1 MPCAVALAVLAL
13 IGLGGPASA
22 AGPEFRP
29 PRTDSFG
36 DPLPK
41 GAVARLGTLRWKGSE
56 GMKAFAFSPDGKF
69 LAAACG
75 DDKLR
80 VWSYPDGR
88 LVRSYTFNNAQQAT
102 SLAFT
107 TDQKQ
112 IAAGGQNIGVRILDL
127 KTGRFAGSAE
137 TNWSAVVAPNGRWA
151 VAGRGDGQVYHT
163 VVIDLDRPGQVR
175 ELAALPTRGRLG
187 VHGLA
192 ISPDGRWAALA
203 ANDVADDGQSV
214 CRAQLFDVATGR
226 TWQSPPFG
234 NGGQYHLLFSPDG
247 KSLVV
252 AGEQTLFRW
261 EIRPPARD
269 KGAPELR
276 LACLYARTQ
285 FESVQTESL
294 AMTPDGRHLVVG
306 RADGRIAVWDVVTGK
321 LLSFWSVAT
330 VSPVSGL
337 AVAPDGRTIAAASEQ
352 ESAVRLFDLVTGR
365 DLLPRTGH
373 RGAITD
379 VAFHPSGKSLAT
391 CSTEDG
397 TVRTW
402 DLTPRRAAGEDRISG
417 REFAVLQEPANAFS
431 NLAFGDGGRLLFAGG
446 TSSHIAVWD
455 ASKRERPRL
464 LAADGQQPQ
473 VIAAAPDGAVVAVGV
488 GQQQL
493 GVRLYDGRTGE
504 TLKNSPEVDE
514 SVNSLAFIGDG
525 KVLAVGTAS
534 GRLLFFDAATGK
546 PRRTPGSSGQG
557 AAARYFLTTIEG
569 ESCAL
574 IWDCCTGRLARRI
587 EDVAGP
593 GCLSPDGRYLAS
605 TRDGGVALIEVA
617 SGRPVLVLRPNTESV
632 PTAAGFSPDGSL
644 LAVGYADGT
653 ALLWDALP
661 TRGKPLPADE
671 LPKAWDELAAD
682 APKAFAAAGRLAAD
696 PPGTVKLLKVR
707 LKAEATTDPRALA
720 QLIADLGHPR
730 YAVREAATRRLEA
743 LAGRSDAE
751 LETALPRADAE
762 TARRIERALRAA
774 QLPSEPGEG
783 LQAHRAVAVLE
794 RVGTPEARQLLREV
808 ARGAGPAAREAR
820 DALER
825 LRGR

>member
-1 MPCAVALAVLAL
+1 MPCAVALAVVAL
-13 IGLGGPASA
+13 LGI
-22 AGPEFRP
+22 AGPMAAADPRL

-56 GMKAFAFSPDGKF
+56 GMKALAFSPDGKF

-80 VWSYPDGR
+80 VWSYPEGR
-88 LVRSYTFNNAQQAT
+88 LVRSYSFTNAQQAT

-112 IAAGGQNIGVRILDL
+112 IAAGGQNIGVRVLDL
-127 KTGRFAGSAE
+127 KTGRFAVSAE
-137 TNWSAVVAPNGRWA
+137 ANWSSVVAPNGRWA
-151 VAGRGDGQVYHT
+151 VVGRGDGQVYHT
-163 VVIDLDRPGQVR
+163 VVIDLDRPGHVR

-226 TWQSPPFG
+226 TWPCPPFG
-234 NGGQYHLLFSPDG
+234 DGGQYRLLFSPDG

-252 AGEQTLFRW
+252 AGEQTMFRW

-276 LACLYARTQ
+276 LACLFVRTQ

-294 AMTPDGRHLVVG
+294 AMTPDGRHLVAG
-306 RADGRIAVWDVVTGK
+306 RGDGQIAAWDVATGK
-321 LLSFWSVAT
+321 LLSFWSVAKEP
-330 VSPVSGL
+330 PVSGL
-337 AVAPDGRTIAAASEQ
+337 AVAPDGRTIAAACEQ
-352 ESAVRLFDLVTGR
+352 ESAVRLFDLTTGR

-373 RGAITD
+373 RGAIAD

-391 CSTEDG
+391 CSIEDG

-402 DLTPRRAAGEDRISG
+402 DLTPRRTAGENRISG
-417 REFAVLQEPANAFS
+417 REYTVLQEPANAFS
-431 NLAFGDGGRLLFAGG
+431 DLAFGDGGRLLFAGG
-446 TSSHIAVWD
+446 PTSHIAVWD
-455 ASKRERPRL
+455 TSKRERPRL

-473 VIAAAPDGAVVAVGV
+473 VIAAAPDGAIVAVGV

-493 GVRLYDGRTGE
+493 GMRLYDGRTGE
-504 TLKNSPEVDE
+504 MLKNSPEVDE
-514 SVNSLAFIGDG
+514 SVIALAFTGDG
-525 KVLAVGTAS
+525 KVLTVGTES
-534 GRLLFFDAATGK
+534 GRLLFFDTATGK
-546 PRRTPGSSGQG
+546 PRRPPGSSAQG

-569 ESCAL
+569 ESNAL
-574 IWDCCTGRLARRI
+574 IWDRCTGRLARRI

-617 SGRPVLVLRPNTESV
+617 SGRPVLILRPNTESV
-632 PTAAGFSPDGSL
+632 PTAASFSPDGSL

-661 TRGKPLPADE
+661 PRGKGPAADE
-671 LPKAWDELAAD
+671 LPKAWGELAGD

-696 PPGTVKLLKVR
+696 PPEAVKLLKAR
-707 LKAEATTDPRALA
+707 LKAEATIDPRALA
-720 QLIADLGHPR
+720 QLIADLSHPR

-743 LAGRSDAE
+743 LAGRTDAE
-751 LETALPRADAE
+751 LEAALPRADAE
-762 TARRIERALRAA
+762 TVRRIERALRAA
-774 QLPSEPGEG
+774 QLHSAPGEG

-794 RVGTPEARQLLREV
+794 RVGTAEARQLLREV
-808 ARGAGPAAREAR
+808 ARGAGPAARDAR